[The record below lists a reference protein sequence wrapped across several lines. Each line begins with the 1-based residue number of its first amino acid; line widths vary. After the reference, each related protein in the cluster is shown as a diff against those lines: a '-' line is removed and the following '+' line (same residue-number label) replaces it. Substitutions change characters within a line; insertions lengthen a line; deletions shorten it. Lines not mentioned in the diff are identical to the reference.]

1 MRRIKNKKKH
11 KKEERHKKEEKSR
24 HPCSSLP
31 SSIVTLDTCSV
42 TEKEPSNP
50 LSFYSFEDGSYGPEP
65 PVTEPSN
72 LEASASSS

>member
-1 MRRIKNKKKH
+1 MRRIKNKKK
-11 KKEERHKKEEKSR
+11 HKKEEKSR

-31 SSIVTLDTCSV
+31 SSIVMLDTCSVASV
-42 TEKEPSNP
+42 TEKEPSDP